1 MKKYCKE
8 FKIVEWNYPNSAWLF
23 IKSLFSREPYIIKR
37 FASTEMEQ
45 ITADIIK
52 KNKFDL
58 ILCDHIYLAQYLPEN
73 IENSTPVIANNE
85 DNGFTYYKRMS
96 ESGGFLRSL
105 YGKLEWK
112 KLLKYE
118 SGIYNK
124 YRAAITT
131 SEKER
136 ELIYPNLKNVNIGV
150 VKNGVD
156 LEYFKPLPRTDFNPN
171 IVFTAWFKY
180 FPNQQAAENFAVNV
194 FPKIKNNIPE
204 AKFFIVGKEPPRNIV
219 ELGKIEGIIVTG
231 EVDDIRSY
239 TANADAAVIPLKVG
253 GGTRLKILEAM
264 AMGIP
269 VVSTSLGAEG
279 LDAVNDENIII
290 ADDYNDMA
298 EKIITLIKDKEL
310 SKKISQNALKFVR
323 ENYDWNV
330 IGTQINNYIEDLISR
345 KT

>member
-1 MKKYCKE
+1 
-8 FKIVEWNYPNSAWLF
+8 
-23 IKSLFSREPYIIKR
+23 
-37 FASTEMEQ
+37 
-45 ITADIIK
+45 
-52 KNKFDL
+52 
-58 ILCDHIYLAQYLPEN
+58 
-73 IENSTPVIANNE
+73 
-85 DNGFTYYKRMS
+85 
-96 ESGGFLRSL
+96 
-105 YGKLEWK
+105 
-112 KLLKYE
+112 
-118 SGIYNK
+118 
-124 YRAAITT
+124 
-131 SEKER
+131 
-136 ELIYPNLKNVNIGV
+136 
-150 VKNGVD
+150 
-156 LEYFKPLPRTDFNPN
+156 
-171 IVFTAWFKY
+171 
-180 FPNQQAAENFAVNV
+180 
-194 FPKIKNNIPE
+194 
-204 AKFFIVGKEPPRNIV
+204 
-219 ELGKIEGIIVTG
+219 VTG